1 MKICRYKKTS
11 QAYFACKVFPYSVSR
26 DVLFARFN
34 VRYVYISDIAEM
46 TKVSKSEIGI
56 EYSTPSKP
64 NQIGSNSAKPTPNK
78 ISRTIESIV
87 DSIALPSDCK

>member
-1 MKICRYKKTS
+1 
-11 QAYFACKVFPYSVSR
+11 
-26 DVLFARFN
+26 
-34 VRYVYISDIAEM
+34 M

-64 NQIGSNSAKPTPNK
+64 NQIGSNSAKSTPNK